1 LRETKG
7 RSAHDRAAVRGVASI
22 VHLAAE
28 PDDADFAL
36 LDLEPARRLLGYEPQ
51 DRWPAGLG
59 FELPEGD
66 S

>member
-1 LRETKG
+1 M
-7 RSAHDRAAVRGVASI
+7 RGVASI